1 MDQLMNLSFKTIVSF
16 VVCVV
21 DDFSGERVRN
31 GNLLITLAES
41 RKRPIRK
48 KEGVFV
54 FVDLDRMTYT
64 LRVESDI
71 YFPQSIQ
78 VDPDQLDR
86 LDPVIYVRLKPLPSY
101 PFSNAATLLRG
112 RLIDKT
118 EKILPEAA
126 VRAVVKTR
134 ECAKGRILQENVPKG
149 SRVLS
154 LARFNGKISEGE
166 TLIIDEKNAEQ
177 TEICTISRLYEDNSF
192 GLCDPLKFDHGR
204 GAFLLPVTETVPDE
218 RGETVV
224 YFFNLRVP
232 CIEVE
237 LQISH
242 DGRVDTKKY
251 EIEAGSTYNFG
262 TLKII

>member
-1 MDQLMNLSFKTIVSF
+1 MEQLRSLSFKTIVSF
-16 VVCVV
+16 VVCVI
-21 DDFSGERVRN
+21 DDFNGERVRN

-54 FVDLDRMTYT
+54 FVDLERMTYN
-64 LRVESDI
+64 LRIESDR
-71 YFPQSIQ
+71 YFAQNIQ

-112 RLIDKT
+112 RLVDRA
-118 EKILPEAA
+118 ERILPEAA

-154 LARFNGKISEGE
+154 FARLNGKISEGE
-166 TLIIDEKNAEQ
+166 NLITEEKDAKQ
-177 TEICTISRLYEDNSF
+177 TEICKISRLYEDNSF
-192 GLCDPLKFDHGR
+192 GLCEPLKFDHGR
-204 GAFLLPVTETVPDE
+204 GTFLLPVTETVSDE

-224 YFFNLRVP
+224 YFFNMRVP

-242 DGRVDTKKY
+242 DGRSDTRKY
-251 EIEAGSTYNFG
+251 EVEAGSTYNFG
-262 TLKII
+262 TQKFK